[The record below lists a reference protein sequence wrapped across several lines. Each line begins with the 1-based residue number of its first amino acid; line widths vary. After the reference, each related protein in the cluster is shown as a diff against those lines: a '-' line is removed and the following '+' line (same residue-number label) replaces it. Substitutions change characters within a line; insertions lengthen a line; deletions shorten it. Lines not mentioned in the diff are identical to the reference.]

1 LTLAKT
7 TTTSTKQKQ
16 KQQQRQQHEYELAAL
31 QPIAQKAATLTVV
44 PQLA

>member
-7 TTTSTKQKQ
+7 TTTTKQKQ
-16 KQQQRQQHEYELAAL
+16 KKHEYALAAL
-31 QPIAQKAATLTVV
+31 QPMAQKATTLTVV